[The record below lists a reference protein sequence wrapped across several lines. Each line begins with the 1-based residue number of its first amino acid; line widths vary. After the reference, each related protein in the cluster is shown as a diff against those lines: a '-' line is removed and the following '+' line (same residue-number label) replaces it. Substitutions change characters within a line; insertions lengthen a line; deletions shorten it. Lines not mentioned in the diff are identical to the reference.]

1 MDSDNTPGMIL
12 FNGKI
17 VTVNKN
23 FEIAEAI
30 AIKGDRIQA
39 VGANPE
45 ILKLSDS
52 ATEKFD
58 LKGKTVLPGLIDAH
72 VHPVMASQSE
82 LFEEI
87 PDVHSLKQLL
97 DYIESQAKLNKSG
110 EWIIH
115 PKLFPTRLREMR
127 QPTRD
132 ELDKVAPN
140 NPVFLNGSYSGMIN
154 SYAMCISGI
163 TKDSR
168 HPGILKDSQTGEP
181 TGIIRKSAFSLL
193 KSIPNRQLTYEEKL
207 HALEVMLKRYNQVGL
222 TSITDGYQRL
232 AGLKMYLDLLGK
244 NRLQIRVC
252 VNIAAPSFDS
262 KEQFTAALK
271 EWGIYSRFG
280 NEMIRIGAL
289 KFGLDG
295 GILTGTAYLRE
306 PWGLKAKDI
315 FGIKDPEYRG
325 IVNISEEQLQEAVS
339 IGHDHGWKMTAH
351 CTGGGAMDMLL
362 KAYEK
367 ANRSSPINPQR
378 FSIIHGNFY
387 TPEAIEKCRK
397 LGVIADCQ
405 PAWFY
410 KDADAMKYILGPERI
425 KNFLPLKSMLEAGIV
440 VNGGTDHMVKFDSY
454 SSINPY
460 NPFLGMWTVITR
472 QTERGTIIEPSQAI
486 TREQALKMYTINN
499 AYGTFEEDLKGSL
512 ESGKLADLIVISKD
526 YLTCPVDSIR
536 TIQVKMTM
544 VGGKVVYKQ

>member
-1 MDSDNTPGMIL
+1 
-12 FNGKI
+12 
-17 VTVNKN
+17 
-23 FEIAEAI
+23 
-30 AIKGDRIQA
+30 
-39 VGANPE
+39 
-45 ILKLSDS
+45 
-52 ATEKFD
+52 
-58 LKGKTVLPGLIDAH
+58 
-72 VHPVMASQSE
+72 
-82 LFEEI
+82 
-87 PDVHSLKQLL
+87 
-97 DYIESQAKLNKSG
+97 
-110 EWIIH
+110 
-115 PKLFPTRLREMR
+115 
-127 QPTRD
+127 
-132 ELDKVAPN
+132 
-140 NPVFLNGSYSGMIN
+140 
-154 SYAMCISGI
+154 
-163 TKDSR
+163 
-168 HPGILKDSQTGEP
+168 
-181 TGIIRKSAFSLL
+181 
-193 KSIPNRQLTYEEKL
+193 
-207 HALEVMLKRYNQVGL
+207 
-222 TSITDGYQRL
+222 
-232 AGLKMYLDLLGK
+232 
-244 NRLQIRVC
+244 
-252 VNIAAPSFDS
+252 
-262 KEQFTAALK
+262 
-271 EWGIYSRFG
+271 
-280 NEMIRIGAL
+280 MIRIGAL

-425 KNFLPLKSMLEAGIV
+425 RNFLPLKSMLEAGIV

-536 TIQVKMTM
+536 TIRVKMTM
-544 VGGKVVYKQ
+544 VGGKIVYKQ